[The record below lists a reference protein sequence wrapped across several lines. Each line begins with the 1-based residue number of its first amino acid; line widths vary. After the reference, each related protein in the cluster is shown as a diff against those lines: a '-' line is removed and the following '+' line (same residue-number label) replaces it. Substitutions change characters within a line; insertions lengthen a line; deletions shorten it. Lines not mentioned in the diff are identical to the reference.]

1 MTTNNDENQF
11 KQFLQVIIQMIN
23 ETINKLQPFE
33 SNTSDNSPIGSSSN
47 YYYNTFTLN
56 REEDEEID
64 RLKINIEKILH
75 DQLLN
80 LSEICRKYLLN
91 ILYQYQYNEAKREFE
106 NSLNLSTLLLFNRD
120 LQSIRNSIDSFQ
132 AAWNGDLLLV
142 KEFIKNYPA
151 LKDKPGLWGT
161 TLLYSAARNNHQK
174 IVEYLIETA
183 KCSVDAQN
191 EQDLEKI
198 LLTTGNFEINS
209 KAASTALHGACF
221 NGHLTIVKY
230 LIEHEANYFL
240 NNQAKETPIMNGE
253 SREHIRNF
261 FTEFLILGYSNNLN
275 ILPDKPILEE
285 TKQIIDCIWEYKPF
299 NDDRWFVF
307 SIYESNEL
315 QKSLIIT
322 SDEKFQSEIRLK
334 VSQGIY
340 SVSTIQFLRSG
351 KNEDKEN
358 NLAWIRCRGSSI
370 LNFDCYSLWQIM
382 FLTHPKVK
390 SKSSPSLQIFQIP
403 TIYDHTFEIQLNS
416 WYTCDE
422 NTNFQLDHAMN
433 YRRKLIH
440 FKLDFISNEQITF
453 NLQTFSFENN
463 DKTIIGF
470 LRWIPKI
477 ISNSEQDKNKIKS
490 IDNFSTLTNLN
501 PIPLTTK
508 HLREITQTT
517 ESTLLADEEIL
528 EDQSTSVRLSKD
540 IKDDE
545 EDPEHSKKVNHHF
558 FSLLAKVTRQH
569 E

>member
-1 MTTNNDENQF
+1 MCE
-11 KQFLQVIIQMIN
+11 
-23 ETINKLQPFE
+23 
-33 SNTSDNSPIGSSSN
+33 
-47 YYYNTFTLN
+47 
-56 REEDEEID
+56 
-64 RLKINIEKILH
+64 
-75 DQLLN
+75 
-80 LSEICRKYLLN
+80 KYLLN
-91 ILYQYQYNEAKREFE
+91 FLHQYEYGSQEKKFKKSFNR
-106 NSLNLSTLLLFNRD
+106 STLSPFKRD
-120 LQSIRNSIDSFQ
+120 LQGILASVYAFP
-132 AAWNGDLLLV
+132 AAWNGDLKLV
-142 KEFIKNYPA
+142 EEFITNYPA
-151 LKDKPGLWGT
+151 FKDKPGLWGT
-161 TLLYSAARNNHQK
+161 TLLYSAAKNNNMR
-174 IVEYLIETA
+174 IVKYLVETA
-183 KCSVDAQN
+183 KCSINAQN
-191 EQDLEKI
+191 EQDLEKSLSASSTDI
-198 LLTTGNFEINS
+198 HVNPT
-209 KAASTALHGACF
+209 AASTALHGACF

-307 SIYESNEL
+307 SINESNEL

-370 LNFDCYSLWQIM
+370 LNFYCYSLWQIM

-390 SKSSPSLQIFQIP
+390 SKSSPSLQISQIP

-440 FKLDFISNEQITF
+440 FKLDFISNEQIIF